1 MSETRIVFNSD
12 GFRQILQSE
21 GCKEVVQQVTDNIR
35 DKAVANYDAVTLD
48 NVDASAGISS
58 NVKQM
63 PTRWVGFVSTSD
75 KYAAMAEA
83 YDSIL
88 TRALS

>member
-21 GCKEVVQQVTDNIR
+21 GCKEAVQQVTDNIK
-35 DKAVANYDAVTLD
+35 DKAVANYGAET
-48 NVDASAGISS
+48 GISS

-63 PTRWVGFVSTSD
+63 PTRWVGFVSTTDSN
-75 KYAAMAEA
+75 ASAAEA